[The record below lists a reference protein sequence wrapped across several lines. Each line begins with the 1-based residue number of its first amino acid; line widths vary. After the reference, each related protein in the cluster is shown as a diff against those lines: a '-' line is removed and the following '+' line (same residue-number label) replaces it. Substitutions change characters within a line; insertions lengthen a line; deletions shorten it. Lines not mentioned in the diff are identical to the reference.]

1 MLPHK
6 MWTDNMSSAE
16 VLVTLIAQ
24 HGTRTGAKILEPE
37 INKYFENIKAH
48 EAFIHTS
55 LFRIFLPCA
64 RRFLHTV
71 RLRSLN

>member
-24 HGTRTGAKILEPE
+24 HGTRTGAKIFEPE
-37 INKYFENIKAH
+37 INKYF
-48 EAFIHTS
+48 
-55 LFRIFLPCA
+55 
-64 RRFLHTV
+64 
-71 RLRSLN
+71 